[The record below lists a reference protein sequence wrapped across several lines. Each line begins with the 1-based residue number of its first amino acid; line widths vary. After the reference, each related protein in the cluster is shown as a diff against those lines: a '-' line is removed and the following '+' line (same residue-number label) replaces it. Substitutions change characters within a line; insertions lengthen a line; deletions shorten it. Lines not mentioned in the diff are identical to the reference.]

1 MLVVLLGKIREKL
14 KNVLHKNKG
23 YFFLLKLAKII
34 SGDFVEN
41 FNLDKSLQGSLK
53 YAPITTVDVERS
65 FSFYKY
71 MYSDRRYKFLVGNFK
86 SI

>member
-1 MLVVLLGKIREKL
+1 MVLLGKIREKL

-41 FNLDKSLQGSLK
+41 FNVDTSSLGSLK
-53 YAPITTVDVERS
+53 YAPITSVDVERS
-65 FSFYKY
+65 FFIYKY
-71 MYSDRRYKFLVGNFK
+71 MFSDRRHKVLVKNFEK
-86 SI
+86 H